1 MAGKAPN
8 PFGAA
13 RKQTPAATAAKGTT
27 YLATAVVNP
36 QGQEI
41 FSIDQTRSAL
51 DTFLRGARLASE
63 AKNLQDTSRP
73 VIDAMSLMLF
83 TREWH
88 STRKLPK
95 NPRVSATAGGSTVT
109 YIVQDRAINV
119 TDDEKAR
126 IAAVVGAGRMDGAV
140 VNKEVFTLDPDV
152 LEQTVTVK
160 NKDAKGKVTEK
171 TDTVMNHM
179 AEALQQKFVDH
190 PDLLAALF
198 TVKPVQQTAK
208 GLITR
213 GLELAGD
220 SPARLQE
227 FLDVIK
233 APTQIK
239 PVGV

>member
-1 MAGKAPN
+1 MAKATVN

-13 RKQTPAATAAKGTT
+13 RKTTPAASAAKGAT
-27 YLATAVVNP
+27 YLAQAVLNP
-36 QGQEI
+36 AGQEL
-41 FSIDQTRSAL
+41 FTIDQTKGAL
-51 DTFLRGARLASE
+51 ETFLRGARMAAE

-73 VIDAMSLMLF
+73 IIDALSLSLF
-83 TREWH
+83 TRDWH
-88 STRKLPK
+88 ATRKLPE
-95 NPRVSATAGGSTVT
+95 NPRVSSEPGGATVT

-119 TDDEKAR
+119 SDDEKGR
-126 IAAVVGAGRMDGAV
+126 IAALIGEGRIDTAITST
-140 VNKEVFTLDPDV
+140 EVFTLDPSV
-152 LEQTVTVK
+152 LDQTVTVK
-160 NKDAKGKVTEK
+160 NKDSKGKVTEK

-179 AEALQQKFVDH
+179 AEALQEKFKDH

-208 GLITR
+208 GLIAR

-220 SPARLQE
+220 SPARLME